1 MITTHVYIGASLD
14 GFIARRDGSF
24 DWLSKYAD
32 RDAVEA
38 YKEFVAAID
47 VMVIGRGT
55 FETVMSFP
63 KWPYD
68 RPVVVLSRSL
78 TEIPPELEE
87 KVSISDRMPKELLKE
102 LTEVGY
108 GSAYVDGGKVI
119 QSFLSEDLID
129 ELIVARVPV
138 LIGDGI
144 PLFGYLGDDLEFEH
158 QRTASFPNG
167 LVRSYYKRP
176 SRERSEIKRRY
187 DRTDT
192 RR

>member
-55 FETVMSFP
+55 FETVMGFP

-119 QSFLSEDLID
+119 QSFL
-129 ELIVARVPV
+129 A
-138 LIGDGI
+138 
-144 PLFGYLGDDLEFEH
+144 DDLNSG
-158 QRTASFPNG
+158 ASACADRRWDPA
-167 LVRSYYKRP
+167 LWLPRARSRV
-176 SRERSEIKRRY
+176 
-187 DRTDT
+187 
-192 RR
+192 